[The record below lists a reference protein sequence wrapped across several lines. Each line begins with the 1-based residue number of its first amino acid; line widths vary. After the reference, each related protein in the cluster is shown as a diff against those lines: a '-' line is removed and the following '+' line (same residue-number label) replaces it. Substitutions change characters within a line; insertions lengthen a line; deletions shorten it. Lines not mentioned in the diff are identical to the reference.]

1 MLQQTPSTLERIH
14 SAALAEFLE
23 KGYTGASL
31 RQIVRAAGVTTG
43 ALYGYYDSKASL
55 FAALVDEPYRYILD
69 GYRAVVAAFE
79 ALPPAAQ
86 AGQIGRGAR
95 QYMQQLLD
103 YIGAHR
109 PAFQLLL
116 TRAEGT
122 RYARLPD
129 EIAALAAQ
137 AAEHYYTA
145 LRALGQSVPA
155 LDPRL
160 GHMLMTGMV
169 NTFCD
174 IALHDT
180 SPAEARRDVDVL
192 SDFYTAG
199 WLKIL
204 GQ

>member
-1 MLQQTPSTLERIH
+1 MSGQTPSTLERIH
-14 SAALAEFLE
+14 SAALTEFME

-43 ALYGYYDSKASL
+43 ALYGYYDSKAAL

-116 TRAEGT
+116 TRAGGT

-145 LRALGQSVPA
+145 LRALGQPVPA

>member
-1 MLQQTPSTLERIH
+1 MPQQTPSTLERIH

-23 KGYTGASL
+23 NGYMGASL

-43 ALYGYYDSKASL
+43 ALYGYYDSKAAL

-79 ALPPAAQ
+79 SLPLAAQ

-116 TRAEGT
+116 TCAEGT
-122 RYARLPD
+122 RYARLPE
-129 EIAALAAQ
+129 EIAGLAAQ
-137 AAEHYYTA
+137 AAEQYYTV
-145 LRALGQSVPA
+145 LRAQGQPVPA

-169 NTFCD
+169 NTFCE
-174 IALHDT
+174 IALHDA
-180 SPAEARRDVDVL
+180 SPADARRDVDVL